1 MSSKLTAVG
10 VFGVDIGLYIAGD
23 KLTPFLRLLV
33 EAFGGDSFELLL
45 APEDLLDFLLFFAGI
60 FNIPKISPKLVPID
74 ESKQSSSSSRVGDVE
89 SNVLL
94 ELEGLSTLATLGC
107 GDLKSFDS
115 VSELWRFLRSDV
127 SEVSLV
133 DEDGDLCDED
143 EDDLT
148 SFLSFEDVEDFS

>member
-45 APEDLLDFLLFFAGI
+45 APEDLFDFLLFFVGI

-74 ESKQSSSSSRVGDVE
+74 ESKQSSSSSCVGDV
-89 SNVLL
+89 
-94 ELEGLSTLATLGC
+94 
-107 GDLKSFDS
+107 
-115 VSELWRFLRSDV
+115 
-127 SEVSLV
+127 
-133 DEDGDLCDED
+133 
-143 EDDLT
+143 
-148 SFLSFEDVEDFS
+148 